1 MKLKISRK
9 ILLLSGFIII
19 ALYFSLNRI
28 NDISKSEFSCGTI
41 IGVKEWRN
49 KIFPEDS
56 EEAPIVQ
63 FFYKNEEIIFD
74 AKRNIKYENGEEV
87 KVIFR
92 KKTPN
97 NAKIYSFTGYW
108 LEPIIICLLPTIL
121 YSALILSLIGKTD
134 FIIFSFKEF
143 NIYKKSDKKNTLSS
157 KPK

>member
-1 MKLKISRK
+1 M
-9 ILLLSGFIII
+9 SGFIIV

-28 NDISKSEFSCGTI
+28 NDISKSEFSYGTI

-56 EEAPIVQ
+56 EEASIVQ
-63 FFYKNEEIIFD
+63 FFYENQEIIFD
-74 AKRNIKYENGEEV
+74 AKRNIKYENGKEV

-97 NAKIYSFTGYW
+97 NAKIFSFTGYW
-108 LEPIIICLLPTIL
+108 LEPIIICLVPIIL
-121 YSALILSLIGKTD
+121 YSALILSLIGKFD

-143 NIYKKSDKKNTLSS
+143 KFYKKSDKKHALPS
-157 KPK
+157 KLK